1 MPLRS
6 SRNGG
11 NTSQRD
17 LREKNEDH
25 AQGRVLKITRIRV
38 REVAIPLL
46 KSYTISRVG
55 TLTETGS
62 VVLEMDT
69 DQGLTGVGESDPA
82 LMFTGES
89 QHTVVVMWD
98 NGRGNI
104 TAA

>member
-1 MPLRS
+1 M
-6 SRNGG
+6 
-11 NTSQRD
+11 
-17 LREKNEDH
+17 
-25 AQGRVLKITRIRV
+25 KITRIRV

-55 TLTETGS
+55 TLTKTGS

-89 QHTVVVMWD
+89 QHTVMAVLRHHLGPSILARLAEGFD
-98 NGRGNI
+98 EDEDDDLDEDEDEEDEDDDE
-104 TAA
+104 